1 MELNE
6 SLTVF
11 LTAALGLIA
20 TIITVIGPVVRQR
33 LEVWAHQRM

>member
-1 MELNE
+1 MELND

-20 TIITVIGPVVRQR
+20 TIITVVGPVVRQ
-33 LEVWAHQRM
+33 LH